1 MKPLDLKE
9 AKSGAAFVA
18 ESLHPAISL
27 LRYSIGFWRG
37 VRASSMV
44 PEYPPR

>member
-9 AKSGAAFVA
+9 AKSGADFVA
-18 ESLHPAISL
+18 EHVHPAISL
-27 LRYSIGFWRG
+27 LRYSIWRG